1 MYPHYVKN
9 SVNESD
15 GCIKYLHNTL
25 RYLKSFVM
33 GVGLRN
39 IKVLSKFVII
49 LCWLRLG
56 LSQAELTRAFLKK
69 LLNKKG
75 FTGT

>member
-9 SVNESD
+9 SVKESD
-15 GCIKYLHNTL
+15 ECIKYLHDTL
-25 RYLKSFVM
+25 GYIGSFIM

-56 LSQAELTRAFLKK
+56 LSQAELSRAFLKK
-69 LLNKKG
+69 LLNMKG
-75 FTGT
+75 FTRT